1 MEFIILV
8 LATAL
13 CVLTS
18 VVVIQNVMLWQ
29 LKKELD
35 ENLPPF

>member
-8 LATAL
+8 LTATLIAL
-13 CVLTS
+13 TA

>member
-8 LATAL
+8 LTAAL
-13 CVLTS
+13 IGLTA